1 MLQSISLQFLSTI
14 HFSSV
19 DNALYGLVIVL
30 LILAMA
36 YKAYCDYKINRQEKF
51 LFLAVMFLFSALFE
65 TLHSCIIW
73 GNHYIEF
80 LNVFV
85 NRMFQC
91 IGLLGIL
98 FIGTN
103 PPDKQINKTKYALF
117 FVIVASTIILEYFV
131 VRFNLTEPIFPDLL
145 NIVTSFIFISILF
158 GFSLT
163 RMFNKEPIITSFNI
177 GLLILSLSSLYIIDI
192 YYYESFYRHIVHILR
207 VAGNLL
213 LFLGFNDIKQSVHQ
227 YNLRLKLILLPNIY
241 MIFFYILFIVFGD
254 LLFDINLTRN
264 IYTGFVIF
272 YTTCLI
278 IQSISVERLTRPL
291 AQIKEKLTKIIP
303 GEKPPPIKLEQDD
316 EIGLL
321 AQKINSVWQTQ
332 WSYFQEINKKQ
343 NQIQALMHNRD
354 SFIAALSHDLKSPI
368 FAEQKLIESLLET
381 KENIQTTDIIDYL
394 EEMYQINDEV
404 LRIAN
409 NLLASHHLECDE
421 FELNLEETD
430 LNILVK
436 NITKTLQYLAKESNI
451 KLHLNLEKNLI
462 KIEADKDLISRVI
475 TNLISNAIKHSK
487 KSTKIEISTYSQ
499 NEQIAVSIQDNGK
512 GISEEEKVNI
522 FKKYPGEKRK
532 VGTGLGLYISQ
543 QIISA
548 HKGKIW
554 FETEIDKGTTFC
566 FTLPVKH

>member
-1 MLQSISLQFLSTI
+1 
-14 HFSSV
+14 
-19 DNALYGLVIVL
+19 
-30 LILAMA
+30 
-36 YKAYCDYKINRQEKF
+36 
-51 LFLAVMFLFSALFE
+51 
-65 TLHSCIIW
+65 
-73 GNHYIEF
+73 
-80 LNVFV
+80 
-85 NRMFQC
+85 
-91 IGLLGIL
+91 
-98 FIGTN
+98 
-103 PPDKQINKTKYALF
+103 
-117 FVIVASTIILEYFV
+117 
-131 VRFNLTEPIFPDLL
+131 
-145 NIVTSFIFISILF
+145 
-158 GFSLT
+158 
-163 RMFNKEPIITSFNI
+163 
-177 GLLILSLSSLYIIDI
+177 
-192 YYYESFYRHIVHILR
+192 
-207 VAGNLL
+207 
-213 LFLGFNDIKQSVHQ
+213 
-227 YNLRLKLILLPNIY
+227 
-241 MIFFYILFIVFGD
+241 
-254 LLFDINLTRN
+254 
-264 IYTGFVIF
+264 
-272 YTTCLI
+272 
-278 IQSISVERLTRPL
+278 
-291 AQIKEKLTKIIP
+291 
-303 GEKPPPIKLEQDD
+303 
-316 EIGLL
+316 
-321 AQKINSVWQTQ
+321 
-332 WSYFQEINKKQ
+332 
-343 NQIQALMHNRD
+343 MHNRA

>member
-1 MLQSISLQFLSTI
+1 
-14 HFSSV
+14 
-19 DNALYGLVIVL
+19 
-30 LILAMA
+30 MA
-36 YKAYCDYKINRQEKF
+36 YKAYRDYQINHQEKF

-80 LNVFV
+80 LNVFI
-85 NRMFQC
+85 NRIFQC
-91 IGLLGIL
+91 IGFLGIL

-103 PPDKQINKTKYALF
+103 PPDKKINKSKYALF
-117 FVIVASTIILEYFV
+117 FAIVTGIIILEYFIV
-131 VRFNLTEPIFPDLL
+131 KFNLTEQMFPDLL
-145 NIVTSFIFISILF
+145 NIITSFIFISILF

-163 RMFNKEPIITSFNI
+163 RMFNKQPIITSFNI

-192 YYYESFYRHIVHILR
+192 YYYESFYRHIIHVLR
-207 VAGNLL
+207 IAGNLL
-213 LFLGFNDIKQSVHQ
+213 LFLGFNDIKQSFHR

-254 LLFDINLTRN
+254 LLFDINITRN

-278 IQSISVERLTRPL
+278 IQSVFVERLTRPL
-291 AQIKEKLTKIIP
+291 AQIKEKLNEIVP

-316 EIGLL
+316 EISLL

-343 NQIQALMHNRD
+343 NQIQELMHNRD

-368 FAEQKLIESLLET
+368 FAEQKLIESLLE
-381 KENIQTTDIIDYL
+381 KKQNIQADSMIDYL

-430 LNILVK
+430 INLLVK
-436 NITKTLQYLAKESNI
+436 NITKTLQYLAKEANI
-451 KLHLNLEKNLI
+451 KLQLKLEKNPT
-462 KIEADKDLISRVI
+462 KTKADKDLISRVI

-487 KSTKIEISTYSQ
+487 KSTEIEVSTHLQ
-499 NEQIAVSIQDNGK
+499 NQEITVAIKDNGK
-512 GISEEEKVNI
+512 GISEEEKNNI

-548 HKGKIW
+548 HNGKIW
-554 FETEIDKGTTFC
+554 FETQIDKGTTFY
-566 FTLPVKH
+566 FTIPIKK